1 MDNFIDKF
9 AQRRNA
15 QEIIRA
21 NAMAEA
27 KERERLQSELSEY
40 ELAMQEMRRCN
51 LQNLENAEKVKEL
64 LEVSLDKIYAV
75 QKRDARY
82 EGSSDQT
89 VGEVR
94 ILLENLRRQ
103 MEELAQKQYRQVAEL
118 SERQRGQAAE
128 LSEKQSRI
136 KETLEKQQKD
146 AAELSERQSR
156 MEELAGKRQ
165 EDTARLLE
173 KQGRMEEL
181 LERQQMQAAEFLE
194 GQKSRETEQADSRKA
209 DLEEMIKATEDFNH
223 KEAVK
228 VYRNVQAVIEGAL
241 PKQTAEITESV
252 KNMTGKGKAPAGLMV
267 VGVLTLLAAVANVA
281 IEVLQLLGYL

>member
-64 LEVSLDKIYAV
+64 LEVSLDKINAV

-241 PKQTAEITESV
+241 PKQTVEITESV
-252 KNMTGKGKAPAGLMV
+252 KNMTEKGKAPAGLMV

>member
-241 PKQTAEITESV
+241 PKQTVEITESV